1 MTFFQ
6 ITLKSYIFSV
16 ENKLTNIKSY
26 LTSLI
31 ENVMLYLVLNSC
43 VKFYLNFDGPISN
56 ELSKEADLRGITVE
70 KLVEE
75 ILEEYVKTE
84 NGVII

>member
-1 MTFFQ
+1 
-6 ITLKSYIFSV
+6 
-16 ENKLTNIKSY
+16 
-26 LTSLI
+26 
-31 ENVMLYLVLNSC
+31 MLYLVLNSR
-43 VKFYLNFDGPISN
+43 VKFYLNFDDPISN

-75 ILEEYVKTE
+75 ILKEYVKTE

>member
-1 MTFFQ
+1 MT
-6 ITLKSYIFSV
+6 FSV

-31 ENVMLYLVLNSC
+31 ENVMLYVVLNSS
-43 VKFYLNFDGPISN
+43 VKYNLIFDDPLCR
-56 ELSKEADLRGITVE
+56 ELSKEAELKGISVE
-70 KLVEE
+70 ELVEQ
-75 ILEEYVKTE
+75 ILQEYVKIE

>member
-1 MTFFQ
+1 MT
-6 ITLKSYIFSV
+6 FSV

-31 ENVMLYLVLNSC
+31 ENVMLYIVLNSR
-43 VKFYLNFDGPISN
+43 VKYNLIFDDPLCK
-56 ELSKEADLRGITVE
+56 ELSKEAELRGITVE
-70 KLVEE
+70 ELVEQ
-75 ILEEYVKTE
+75 ILQEYVKID

>member
-1 MTFFQ
+1 MT
-6 ITLKSYIFSV
+6 FSV

-31 ENVMLYLVLNSC
+31 ENVMLYLVLNSI
-43 VKFYLNFDGPISN
+43 VKYNLIFDDPLCK
-56 ELSKEADLRGITVE
+56 ELSKEAELRGITVE
-70 KLVEE
+70 ELVEQ
-75 ILEEYVKTE
+75 ILQEYVKIE

>member
-1 MTFFQ
+1 MT
-6 ITLKSYIFSV
+6 FSV

-31 ENVMLYLVLNSC
+31 ENVMLYVVLNSS
-43 VKFYLNFDGPISN
+43 VKYNLIFDDPLHN
-56 ELSKEADLRGITVE
+56 ELSKEAELRGITVE
-70 KLVEE
+70 ELVEQ
-75 ILEEYVKTE
+75 ILQEYVKIE

>member
-1 MTFFQ
+1 VT
-6 ITLKSYIFSV
+6 FSV

-31 ENVMLYLVLNSC
+31 ENVMLYVVLNSI
-43 VKFYLNFDGPISN
+43 VKYNLIFDDPLCK
-56 ELSKEADLRGITVE
+56 ELSKEAELRGITVE
-70 KLVEE
+70 ELVEQ
-75 ILEEYVKTE
+75 ILQEYVKIE

>member
-1 MTFFQ
+1 MT
-6 ITLKSYIFSV
+6 FSV

-31 ENVMLYLVLNSC
+31 ENVVLYVVSNSI
-43 VKFYLNFDGPISN
+43 VKYNLIFDDPLCK
-56 ELSKEADLRGITVE
+56 ELSKEAELRGITVE
-70 KLVEE
+70 ELVEQ
-75 ILEEYVKTE
+75 ILQEYVKIE

>member
-1 MTFFQ
+1 MT
-6 ITLKSYIFSV
+6 FSV

-31 ENVMLYLVLNSC
+31 ENVMLYVVLNSI
-43 VKFYLNFDGPISN
+43 VKYNLIFDDPLCK
-56 ELSKEADLRGITVE
+56 ELSKEAELRGITVE
-70 KLVEE
+70 ELVEQ
-75 ILEEYVKTE
+75 ILQEYVKIE